1 MSTTLD
7 RPLTR
12 AAWMQYALMRIR
24 ELVDKPRS
32 EMTDAELAVYTLANN
47 ALTGGDPVVPLA
59 DGENASRMCRVCGER
74 WGLKSPAAHH
84 LGCPV
89 TA

>member
-1 MSTTLD
+1 MTTALD
-7 RPLTR
+7 RPLTTG
-12 AAWMQYALMRIR
+12 AWMQYALLRIR

-47 ALTGGDPVVPLA
+47 ALTGGDPVIPLV
-59 DGENASRMCRVCGER
+59 DGESARLCRVCGAR
-74 WGLKSPAAHH
+74 WGLRAAAAHRPE
-84 LGCPV
+84 CPV